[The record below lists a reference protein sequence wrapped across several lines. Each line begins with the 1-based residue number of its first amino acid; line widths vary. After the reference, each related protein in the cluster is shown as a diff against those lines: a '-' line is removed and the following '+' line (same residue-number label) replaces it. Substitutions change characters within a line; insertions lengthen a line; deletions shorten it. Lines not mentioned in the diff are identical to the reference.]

1 MPNSKTKK
9 SKSSSARRQS
19 NVAIS
24 RRMNPPPL
32 KTNIIGR
39 HTFRFVS
46 TNGSATDIT
55 AISTL
60 FVVGGLCAPTGYF
73 TGWAESV
80 KVHSIQIWTPY
91 STGSSPINNT
101 CSVKWNADTFLV
113 PNVEVSDTTTSSAF
127 PAYINAVPPP
137 RSSAAEW
144 MNTSSFQDDSSIYCT
159 VTAPNNSII
168 DVDLSYVLYDEIY
181 NTGGAN
187 PNILNLTAYNS
198 TYAYYG
204 SFDGMGSIGT
214 HRYTPVSLSTTN

>member
-1 MPNSKTKK
+1 MPNSKSK
-9 SKSSSARRQS
+9 SKSSQARRKS

-24 RRMNPPPL
+24 RRMNPPPF
-32 KTNIIGR
+32 KSNIIGR

-46 TNGSATDIT
+46 TNGLATDIT

-60 FVVGGLCAPTGYF
+60 FAVGGLAYPAGQF
-73 TGWAESV
+73 VGWAESV

-137 RSSAAEW
+137 RSLAAEW
-144 MNTSSFQDDSSIYCT
+144 MNTASFADDSAIYAT
-159 VTAPNNSII
+159 VIAPNNSII
-168 DVDLSYVLYDEIY
+168 DVDLSYVLYDEIF
-181 NTGGAN
+181 NTGEAT
-187 PNILNLTAYNS
+187 PNIATLTVYTS
-198 TYAYYG
+198 SYAYYG
-204 SFDGMGSIGT
+204 SFDGIGNVGT
-214 HRYTPVSLSTTN
+214 HRYPPVSLSSTN